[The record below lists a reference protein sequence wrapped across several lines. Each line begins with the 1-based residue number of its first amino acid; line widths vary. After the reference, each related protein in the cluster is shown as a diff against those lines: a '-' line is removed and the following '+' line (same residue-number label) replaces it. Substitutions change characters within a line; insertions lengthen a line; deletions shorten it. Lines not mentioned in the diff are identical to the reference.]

1 MAFRRPQAGD
11 KVNYFTNR
19 VLENGKG
26 YAKVWRFEG
35 EEKANIEYKC
45 PSCGH
50 AGEKQQVFERVK
62 VTIIKEKTGKKKK
75 MDAFVFA
82 CDKCG
87 AEMKLEKWTKSMPGK
102 KKAA

>member
-1 MAFRRPQAGD
+1 MALRRPQPGD

-19 VLENGKG
+19 VLDNGKG
-26 YAKVWRFEG
+26 FAKVWRFEG

-50 AGEKQQVFERVK
+50 AGEKQQVFEREK
-62 VTIIKEKTGKKKK
+62 VSIINPNTGKKKK
-75 MDAFVFA
+75 ADAFIIA

-87 AEMKLEKWTKSMPGK
+87 AEMKLEKWTKSMGR